1 MAEEKKSVKTVEVR
15 KEVDAIVKGKIEEMR
30 TKNEIVIP
38 DNYNVG
44 NALNVAW
51 LKIQEVQTSDKKP
64 AVQVCTQASIA
75 NALLNMVI
83 QGLDS
88 GRNQCYFIA
97 YGDQL
102 QMQRSY
108 FGTKTAL
115 RRILPEV
122 FKIITDLAHEGDEV
136 EWRWD
141 DFGTRYCHHI
151 KNDPMQNAD
160 KPISFG
166 FCNIYD
172 AGGRLLGSTVMTKA
186 EIDQAW
192 RQSRNYKSEG
202 GVHQKFS
209 SEMMKKTLINR
220 ACKHLI
226 NTSTDVA
233 TNAAAKAFNES
244 SAAEYEKPEEQEKK
258 PAVDLKAQFEIQEG
272 IEDEAIDSLFGGE
285 EAE

>member
-1 MAEEKKSVKTVEVR
+1 MAEEQKTMTVSEKRKSV
-15 KEVDAIVKGKIEEMR
+15 DAVVKGKIEEMR
-30 TKNEIVIP
+30 SKNEIVIP
-38 DNYNVG
+38 SNYNVG

-51 LKIQEVQTSDKKP
+51 LKIQEVKTSTDKF
-64 AVQVCTQASIA
+64 AVQVCTQTSIA

-108 FGTKTAL
+108 FGTETAL
-115 RRILPEV
+115 KRIVPEV

-141 DFGTRYCHHI
+141 DFGVRYCHHI

-192 RQSRNYKSEG
+192 RQSRSFKEN
-202 GVHQKFS
+202 GVHQKFT
-209 SEMMKKTLINR
+209 SEMAKKTIINR

-226 NTSTDVA
+226 NTSTD
-233 TNAAAKAFNES
+233 TSSNAVAKAFNETTADS
-244 SAAEYEKPEEQEKK
+244 YAKPEEQEKK
-258 PAVDLKAQFEIQEG
+258 PAVDLKTQFEIQEG

-285 EAE
+285 EA